1 MEDEA
6 DSPLLRFL
14 IELLKPISEADPAL
28 LANYVV
34 ALLKNSKPHDEL
46 RQLCLDQLQDF
57 LTDETEGFVTKLF
70 DALER
75 GEISLED
82 AEAEG
87 DEPGGADDT
96 DKKKSRGED
105 AEPAEANEGGRD
117 GGRGGGKSGGRRGDG
132 GQRGADEEGGRGRGA
147 KRSGASRER
156 GGRERADE
164 DKERD
169 DDGSKGGERGE
180 REPHPAAEAEAEERA
195 EAGGRSGRRR
205 RKGGGNGT
213 RRMSRATT
221 TTTATTS
228 TAAGA
233 GGSARSATTARRGKE
248 GAAGIPRKGAVACTR
263 G

>member
-117 GGRGGGKSGGRRGDG
+117 GGRGGGKSGGSGEMGDSGELTRRGAG
-132 GQRGADEEGGRGRGA
+132 GEGPREVGR
-147 KRSGASRER
+147 RER
-156 GGRERADE
+156 E
-164 DKERD
+164 
-169 DDGSKGGERGE
+169 GGERG
-180 REPHPAAEAEAEERA
+180 RMRI
-195 EAGGRSGRRR
+195 RSGTTMAVKAGREASGSRTQRRKRRR
-205 RKGGGNGT
+205 RREQRRGG
-213 RRMSRATT
+213 
-221 TTTATTS
+221 
-228 TAAGA
+228 GA
-233 GGSARSATTARRGKE
+233 GGGGGRAAETARG
-248 GAAGIPRKGAVACTR
+248 G
-263 G
+263 